1 MGAKALCGLNIELIE
16 LAVNDSWC
24 RDSSPSFVCHPQQ
37 GLAGVSWRFNAW
49 GGKSAHDLDE
59 GLARCVLNQL
69 GVQCFGTPLSNEG
82 GAIHVDGEGTLI
94 TTESVL
100 LNPNR
105 NPGIAFGAQESIW
118 EDFTADVQAA
128 IGLIAR
134 TIARHEPVTVFCR
147 PHERSLAEEQC
158 GERNITY
165 VVTELDDIWMRDI
178 GANFVIDGEGEL
190 GAVDFNF
197 NGWGNKQQHADDA
210 QLAAQ
215 VADVTQARYLRSERV
230 GEGGG
235 IEVDGHGTG
244 IMTES
249 SWINHN
255 RNPDWSKA
263 EVEQELK
270 DRLGLRKIIWL
281 PGIKGKDITD
291 AHVDFY
297 ARFVK
302 PGVVIANLDND
313 PQSYDYKVTRA
324 HLEILKNA
332 TDAEGRKLQVHTVS
346 PPLHPRKSKFNRNN
360 PDFAAG
366 YINYFVINGAVI
378 APEFGDKPADAKAF
392 ALLSGLYPDREVVQL
407 NIDAISAG
415 GGGIHCVTS
424 HQPLV

>member
-1 MGAKALCGLNIELIE
+1 MSSLSKDQYMSTRREFIKQVSVVAGMGAVASIGFGL
-16 LAVNDSWC
+16 
-24 RDSSPSFVCHPQQ
+24 
-37 GLAGVSWRFNAW
+37 
-49 GGKSAHDLDE
+49 
-59 GLARCVLNQL
+59 
-69 GVQCFGTPLSNEG
+69 TPLSAHAATHVGWRMPDEG
-82 GAIHVDGEGTLI
+82 DRHEQAF
-94 TTESVL
+94 
-100 LNPNR
+100 
-105 NPGIAFGAQESIW
+105 IAFGAQEAIW

-147 PHERSLAEEQC
+147 EHERSLAEEHC
-158 GERNITY
+158 GKSNITY

-178 GANFVIDGEGEL
+178 GANFVIDDKGVL

-197 NGWGNKQQHADDA
+197 NGWGNKQQHSEDA

-215 VADVTQARYLRSERV
+215 VADATDARYLRSELV

-249 SWINHN
+249 SWINKN

-263 EVEQELK
+263 EVEEELK
-270 DRLGLRKIIWL
+270 ARLGLRKIIWL

-313 PQSYDYKVTRA
+313 PESYDYKVTRA
-324 HLEILKNA
+324 HLDILKNA
-332 TDAEGRKLQVHTVS
+332 TDADGRKLQVHTVS
-346 PPLHPRKSKFNRNN
+346 PPLNPRKSRFNRNN

-366 YINYFVINGAVI
+366 YINYFVINDAVI
-378 APEFGDKPADAKAF
+378 APEFGDKAADAKAF
-392 ALLSGLYPDREVVQL
+392 DLLSGLYPDREVVQL

>member
-1 MGAKALCGLNIELIE
+1 MSTRRGFIKQVSVVAGLGAAVSIGLGLKP
-16 LAVNDSWC
+16 LSA
-24 RDSSPSFVCHPQQ
+24 QAATQ
-37 GLAGVSWRFNAW
+37 GVWRMP
-49 GGKSAHDLDE
+49 DE
-59 GLARCVLNQL
+59 GDKHRRAFV
-69 GVQCFGTPLSNEG
+69 
-82 GAIHVDGEGTLI
+82 
-94 TTESVL
+94 
-100 LNPNR
+100 
-105 NPGIAFGAQESIW
+105 AFGAQEAIW
-118 EDFTADVQAA
+118 EDFTPDVQAA

-134 TIARHEPVTVFCR
+134 TIARYEPVTVFCR
-147 PHERSLAEEQC
+147 NHERRLAEEHC
-158 GERNITY
+158 GSANITY
-165 VVTELDDIWMRDI
+165 ITTELDDIWMRDI
-178 GANFVIDGEGEL
+178 GANFVIDGAGGL

-197 NGWGNKQQHADDA
+197 NGWGNKQQHGEDA
-210 QLAAQ
+210 QLAAL
-215 VADVTQARYLRSERV
+215 VASNADADYLRSELV

-249 SWINHN
+249 SWINSN

-270 DRLGLRKIIWL
+270 ARLGLRKIIWL

-313 PQSYDYKVTRA
+313 LESYDRKVTLA
-324 HLEILKNA
+324 HLEILKQA
-332 TDAEGRKLQVHTVS
+332 TDADGRKLRVHTVS
-346 PPLHPRKSKFNRNN
+346 PPLNPRKSKFSRNN

-378 APEFGDKPADAKAF
+378 APEFGDKVADSRAF
-392 ALLSGLYPDREVVQL
+392 DLLSELYPDREVVQL
-407 NIDAISAG
+407 NIDAIAAG

-424 HQPLV
+424 HQPLAYVKLSPV